1 MLGVNEKIM
10 SAVVTSALPYA
21 NGEIHLGHIAS
32 TYLPADIFTRYSRLT
47 GRKIYHICASD
58 DFGTPVLINAER
70 ENKSPSDY
78 VAFWNRRDYEDFKML
93 GISFDSFSSTSSKE
107 NWQFV
112 QYFFKRLSENGHIY
126 ERDVIQFYCK
136 FDNKFL
142 PDRYVIGK
150 CPFCGAERSV
160 FRSLRKMWTCS

>member
-1 MLGVNEKIM
+1 MRLTSWASGWTKCQKSKSTAKLPVRLKCRAQSETLM
-10 SAVVTSALPYA
+10 SDSTKSSVITSALPYA

-32 TYLPADIFTRYSRLT
+32 TYLPADIFTRYTRLT

-70 ENKSPSDY
+70 ENKSPRNY

-112 QYFFKRLSENGHIY
+112 QY
-126 ERDVIQFYCK
+126 
-136 FDNKFL
+136 
-142 PDRYVIGK
+142 
-150 CPFCGAERSV
+150 
-160 FRSLRKMWTCS
+160 